1 MVAPSMMTATAGK
14 TGHFPPRQPDAL
26 VALPASRTA
35 EPVTAYHTAALEG
48 KLMSPP
54 LAGNPEIA
62 ASLSPLPTVG
72 LQTTATMTV
81 LREQMG
87 QLMAKRFLDLL
98 LGNFA
103 QGGIEPD
110 LPAGGNCHSSRRPH
124 AGIPANDKLRGE
136 FGSQGMN
143 QRARTAF
150 KFGIPL
156 PGTLP
161 GKGRMSPFLR
171 TAKEEPQAFDH
182 VRFWRSRTR
191 KRAAKAASISSS
203 FV

>member
-1 MVAPSMMTATAGK
+1 MVAPSMMKAAAGEA
-14 TGHFPPRQPDAL
+14 G
-26 VALPASRTA
+26 
-35 EPVTAYHTAALEG
+35 HTAARQADARMAVTAGGATQKIAAFHASALER
-48 KLMSPP
+48 KLMSPAFI
-54 LAGNPEIA
+54 LNPEIA
-62 ASLSPLPTVG
+62 TSLSPFHTMG

-124 AGIPANDKLRGE
+124 PGIPADNQSFGK
-136 FGSQGMN
+136 FGSQWMN
-143 QRARTAF
+143 QCARTAL

-161 GKGRMSPFLR
+161 GKGRKSPFLL
-171 TAKEEPQAFDH
+171 TAKEESQAFDH

-191 KRAAKAASISSS
+191 ESATKAASISSS